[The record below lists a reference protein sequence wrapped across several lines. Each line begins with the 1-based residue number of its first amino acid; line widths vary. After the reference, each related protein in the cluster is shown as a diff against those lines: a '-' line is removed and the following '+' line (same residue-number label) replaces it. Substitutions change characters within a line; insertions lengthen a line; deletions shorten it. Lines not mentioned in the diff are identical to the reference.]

1 MKKRTIQT
9 ATAVLF
15 TALLSFGMASAAP
28 SDRSKPAAETTTSTE
43 SMLMYL
49 NETEEA
55 EEAEP
60 EPDRLVTDTKEKET
74 KDKVGRLPVGAFRLA
89 GVTPGVREEEIRQA
103 FGKPIY
109 GDCETMVFSNGL
121 VAEFDDEHPGVVEEL
136 VVAKPGTKA
145 RTPAGLTAG
154 MAESEIERQY
164 GMADKKTETP
174 LYTVYT
180 FYSTDGSL
188 QMKFTTKDGVILKIK
203 CEFV

>member
-1 MKKRTIQT
+1 MKARTIQIG
-9 ATAVLF
+9 TAVLF
-15 TALLSFGMASAAP
+15 AAFLSFGMANAAP
-28 SDRSKPAAETTTSTE
+28 SDRIKPAAETTTSTE

-55 EEAEP
+55 EEAES

-74 KDKVGRLPVGAFRLA
+74 KDKVGRLPIGAFRLA

-154 MAESEIERQY
+154 MAEAEIERQY

-180 FYSTDGSL
+180 YYSTDGSL
-188 QMKFTTKDGVILKIK
+188 QMKFTAKDGVILKIK
-203 CEFV
+203 CEFA